1 MAQLGPFMGSLGGG
15 GGGGGAQPAAAAAGE
30 EAGAEAAEEPA
41 PAEKTHYDVELQGF
55 DAASKIKLIK
65 EVRALLG
72 LGLKEAKEVVETSPS
87 WLKKGLAKAD
97 ADALK
102 ATLEALGGQVRLA

>member
-30 EAGAEAAEEPA
+30 EPAAEAAEEKA

-55 DAASKIKLIK
+55 DAAQKIKLIK

-87 WLKKGLAKAD
+87 WLKKDLAKVD
-97 ADALK
+97 AEALK
-102 ATLEALGGQVRLA
+102 DKLEALGGQVRLA